1 MKIVEEEIK
10 DWKGGKREGEEEE
23 GGGEGRWKREV
34 EEGEEEDKLFSSV
47 GSEAVHHGAVTKTSS
62 TF

>member
-1 MKIVEEEIK
+1 M
-10 DWKGGKREGEEEE
+10 EEEE
-23 GGGEGRWKREV
+23 GGGGGRWKREV